1 MGKSELQRYLVFGSP
16 RVFWVFYKG
25 APFVPLLHTT
35 RYGPDGLF
43 RLSAGAPAKTLE
55 TSQRVQNLLGLVSCG
70 DQAMINA

>member
-1 MGKSELQRYLVFGSP
+1 MGRSTPSTYFGLLQWL
-16 RVFWVFYKG
+16 
-25 APFVPLLHTT
+25 FVPLLHTT

-43 RLSAGAPAKTLE
+43 RLSAGLPAKTLE

>member
-1 MGKSELQRYLVFGSP
+1 MGKSELQQYLVFESPP
-16 RVFWVFYKG
+16 RVLVFYKG

>member
-1 MGKSELQRYLVFGSP
+1 MGKSIIQAILYFGLLQWLR
-16 RVFWVFYKG
+16 
-25 APFVPLLHTT
+25 PLLHTT